1 MSQHAQDIPSSAL
14 DEAIAW
20 RFRLREEDNAPQTLE
35 EFEAWLAL
43 NNDNKEA
50 WARLERM
57 GRVARAVVIQPDSP
71 ACTEAANDR
80 ISRPVIRHTGRVVW
94 TLVACFIL
102 APVIGVAT
110 HLNLPWLII
119 LAQADASAAVGEKR
133 DIALED
139 GSRVVLG
146 AQSAIKIQYSDQ
158 NRKIVLLAGE
168 AYFDVRHDTRRPF
181 EVESRDLRVRDIGTR
196 FDIMQSSTRTA
207 VAVAQGEVAISS
219 PLAGN
224 EEHRLHAGQG
234 GNFDLATHTFNWTT
248 VDPENVGSW
257 QSGIFATQHIPM
269 QDLVEMLRRYYPG
282 YVWPRYHGQELS
294 DVGGVY
300 DLQQPVVAF
309 QGLTKTTGGSV
320 KKLPHQILYLDFAG
334 K

>member
-1 MSQHAQDIPSSAL
+1 MSQHAENALSSAL

-20 RFRLREEDNAPQTLE
+20 RFRLREEDGAPQTLE

-43 NNDNKEA
+43 DRDNREA

-57 GRVARAVVIQPDSP
+57 GRVARAVVTQSDAPP
-71 ACTEAANDR
+71 YTKAANDR
-80 ISRPVIRHTGRVVW
+80 IRPSTLRSSRRVLW
-94 TLVACFIL
+94 MLVACFTL

-110 HLNLPWLII
+110 QMNLPWLII
-119 LAQADASAAVGEKR
+119 LARADASAAVGQKR
-133 DIALED
+133 DITLED
-139 GSRVVLG
+139 GSHVVLG
-146 AQSAIKIQYSDQ
+146 AQSAIKIAYSDQ

-168 AYFDVRHDTRRPF
+168 AYFDVRHDARRPF
-181 EVESRDLRVRDIGTR
+181 EVESWDLRVRDIGTR
-196 FDIMQSSTRTA
+196 FDIMQSSARTA
-207 VAVAQGEVAISS
+207 VAVAEGEVAISS

-224 EEHRLHAGQG
+224 EEHRLHTGEGAD
-234 GNFDLATHTFNWTT
+234 FDVATHRFNWTT

-269 QDLVEMLRRYYPG
+269 QDLVDMLRRYYSG

-300 DLQQPVVAF
+300 DLRQPVVAF